1 MKKYKTKDLEVF
13 ISVRC
18 IDDAAT
24 FHIEMTGEPINSCN
38 PGHQHH
44 IQIPQGIC
52 KSQFNDANFIKHIL
66 NFFIKD

>member
-13 ISVRC
+13 ISIGCV
-18 IDDAAT
+18 DDT
-24 FHIEMTGEPINSCN
+24 MLFHVEMNDDPVNSFNTG
-38 PGHQHH
+38 HKHH

-66 NFFIKD
+66 NFFIKE